1 VSVDLM
7 STPLLEVDAMRFLL
21 LLHGDE
27 AAEEALPRDQR
38 MAIVEAHG
46 GFSKALRD
54 AGKHV
59 YGEPLGS
66 SREGKIV
73 SKRGV
78 NDGPFAE
85 TKEQLGGFYVIE
97 ADSIDEAV
105 DWARQVPESP
115 GLQVEVRAIPE
126 F

>member
-1 VSVDLM
+1 
-7 STPLLEVDAMRFLL
+7 MRFLL

-27 AAEEALPRDQR
+27 AAEETLPMAER

-46 GFSKALRD
+46 AFSQALRD

-59 YGEPLGS
+59 SGEPLGS

-85 TKEQLGGFYVIE
+85 TKEQLGGFYVIDVPGE
-97 ADSIDEAV
+97 AEALE
-105 DWARQVPESP
+105 WASKMPNLPHGS
-115 GLQVEVRAIPE
+115 VEVRPVMLYD
-126 F
+126 

>member
-1 VSVDLM
+1 
-7 STPLLEVDAMRFLL
+7 MRFLL

-27 AAEEALPRDQR
+27 AAEEALPMDAR
-38 MAIVEAHG
+38 MAIVHEHG
-46 GFSKALRD
+46 EFTRLLRE

-59 YGEPLGS
+59 SGEPLGP

-97 ADSIDEAV
+97 SDSVDEAV
-105 DWARQVPESP
+105 DWARRVPQSP
-115 GLQVEVRAIPE
+115 GLQVEVRPIPE

>member
-1 VSVDLM
+1 
-7 STPLLEVDAMRFLL
+7 MRFLL

-27 AAEEALPRDQR
+27 AAEEALPDEAR
-38 MAIVEAHG
+38 MAIVQEHG
-46 GFSKALRD
+46 AFSRRLRA

-59 YGEPLGS
+59 SGEPLGS

-105 DWARQVPESP
+105 AWAKQVPESP
-115 GLQVEVRAIPE
+115 GLQVEVRAIPDV
-126 F
+126 

>member
-1 VSVDLM
+1 
-7 STPLLEVDAMRFLL
+7 MRFLL

-27 AAEEALPRDQR
+27 AAEEALPMAER

-46 GFSKALRD
+46 AFTQALRD

-59 YGEPLGS
+59 SGEPLGS

-105 DWARQVPESP
+105 DWAKRVPESP
-115 GLQVEVRAIPE
+115 GRQVEVRAIPE

>member
-1 VSVDLM
+1 
-7 STPLLEVDAMRFLL
+7 
-21 LLHGDE
+21 
-27 AAEEALPRDQR
+27 
-38 MAIVEAHG
+38 MAIVHEHG
-46 GFSKALRD
+46 DFSRRLRD

-97 ADSIDEAV
+97 AASIDEAV

-126 F
+126 S

>member
-1 VSVDLM
+1 
-7 STPLLEVDAMRFLL
+7 MRFLL

-27 AAEEALPRDQR
+27 AAEEALPREER
-38 MAIVEAHG
+38 LAIVERHG
-46 GFSKALRD
+46 AFSRRLRD

-59 YGEPLGS
+59 FGEPLGS

-105 DWARQVPESP
+105 DWAKQVPESP
-115 GLQVEVRAIPE
+115 GLQVEVRTIPD

>member
-1 VSVDLM
+1 
-7 STPLLEVDAMRFLL
+7 MRFLL

-27 AAEEALPRDQR
+27 AAEEALPMAER

-54 AGKHV
+54 AGRHV
-59 YGEPLGS
+59 HGEPLGP

-97 ADSIDEAV
+97 ADSMDEAV
-105 DWARQVPESP
+105 DWAKQVPESP
-115 GLQVEVRAIPE
+115 GLKVEVRAIPE